1 MRGIREVEVDQHV
14 GARLRSLRLML
25 GVTRE
30 KLAEIAGVTYQ
41 QIQKYETG
49 ANRLSAG
56 KLVAMGEGLGVKPE
70 YFFDGL
76 PSADSADSMPSDIR
90 DFMASRDGVAIM
102 KAFQLL
108 PASKRSAIMR
118 LVQAIA
124 EREAL
129 P

>member
-1 MRGIREVEVDQHV
+1 MRDARDIEVDEHV
-14 GARLRSLRLML
+14 GARLRSLRLMQ
-25 GVTRE
+25 GVTQE
-30 KLAEIAGVTYQ
+30 KLAEIVGVTFQ
-41 QIQKYETG
+41 QIQKYEKGT
-49 ANRLSAG
+49 NRLSPS
-56 KLVAMGEGLGVKPE
+56 KLATIGEALGVGPE

-76 PSADSADSMPSDIR
+76 PSEESPDSMPSDIR
-90 DFMASRDGVAIM
+90 DFIASRDGVAIM